1 MAVLE
6 EHMVVDAGLRAEI
19 VARVLAGNFGD
30 QPDRVVHELGNIGL
44 PEGGVVPLYLR
55 HAADAVL
62 IDDCGQT
69 VLITRGHNPGRGKLA
84 LPGGFLDAADGGV
97 ENSAD
102 AAMREAVEET
112 GISASVL
119 CKVGM
124 SPVGPRRYDRPFD
137 IRAAWSDLAGTAI
150 RKGDFFA
157 VSTQGFRFR
166 IAGNLQEIPLKAG
179 DDAHAVHMM
188 RLDRLALEQFA
199 VPDHLEMIR
208 AAEALP

>member
-6 EHMVVDAGLRAEI
+6 DHMVVDAGLRAEI

-30 QPDRVVHELGNIGL
+30 QPDRAVHELGRIDL
-44 PEGGVVPLYLR
+44 PQGRVVPLYLR

-84 LPGGFLDAADGGV
+84 LPGGFLDAGDDGV
-97 ENSAD
+97 ETSLD

-112 GISASVL
+112 GIGATVL
-119 CKVGM
+119 RKAAM
-124 SPVGPRRYDRPFD
+124 SPLGPRRYDRPFD

-157 VSTQGFRFR
+157 VSTRGFRFHV
-166 IAGNLQEIPLKAG
+166 AGDLREFPLKAG
-179 DDAHAVHMM
+179 DDAHAVHVV
-188 RLDRLALEQFA
+188 RLDRLTPAQFA

>member
-1 MAVLE
+1 MAVIE
-6 EHMVVDAGLRAEI
+6 DHMVVDEKLRAEI
-19 VARVLAGNFGD
+19 IARVLAGNFGD
-30 QPDRVVHELGNIGL
+30 QPDRIVHELGTIDL
-44 PEGGVVPLYLR
+44 PDGGTVPLYLR

-69 VLITRGHNPGRGKLA
+69 VLITRSHNPGRGKLA

-112 GISASVL
+112 GISAAVL
-119 CKVGM
+119 RKAAM
-124 SPVGPRRYDRPFD
+124 SPVGKRRYDRPFD
-137 IRAAWSDLAGTAI
+137 IRAAWNDLAGTNI

-157 VSTQGFRFR
+157 VSTRGFRFR
-166 IAGNLQEIPLKAG
+166 IAGNLREIPLKAG
-179 DDAHAVHMM
+179 DDASAVHVM
-188 RLDRLALEQFA
+188 RLDRLAPEQFA

-208 AAEALP
+208 AAEILG